1 MSVTEQTITE
11 QTAPPRPL
19 TTLDGILLKR
29 LFESGTAWLEHNV
42 EYVNRLNVF
51 PVPDGDT
58 GTNMLLTMRSAM
70 REVSDSP
77 SHSAADVAA
86 TVAQGALMGARGN
99 SGVILSQ
106 LLRGFS
112 RTIEG
117 KSELTTRDIARAL
130 QHASEMGYKAVM
142 KPVEGTI
149 LTVAR
154 AAAEQAV
161 DAAEETDDI
170 CELQEQVVS
179 AAKKALQRT
188 PELLPVL
195 KEAGVVDSGGQGLVA
210 ILDGMLRYLNGDSPA
225 QMRGTA
231 EEDDIHD
238 VMEAPPEPFE
248 NGRYGYDIQFLIR
261 GDQLN
266 VDEIRDYINSIGDC
280 GLVVGDPNLVKVH
293 VHCLNPGPALD
304 FGAQHGMLD
313 DIVVEN
319 MDLQYQEFVAGNQHT
334 ATESSGT
341 PAPVTTDAVV
351 GIGTVVVAPSDGLK
365 RIFESLGASKIIA
378 GGQTMNPST
387 QDILA
392 AIDEIE
398 AERVIV
404 LPNNKNIIMAAQQA
418 QEMSAKE
425 VYIVPTRSIPQG
437 IAAMM
442 SINYSADIDT
452 NLNNMSDATEHVVT
466 AEITEA
472 VRTTQIEGVEVTEG
486 DLIGL
491 LDGKLVAAGDDLL
504 TVARTLLHQ
513 VDDLNA
519 YEIITFFY
527 GEDVSEDDAHELVAG
542 LADDFSML
550 EFDVLEGGQPHYRYI
565 FSIE

>member
-1 MSVTEQTITE
+1 MTEQIVAE
-11 QTAPPRPL
+11 QSAPPQPV
-19 TTLDGILLKR
+19 TALDGVLLKR
-29 LFESGTAWLEHNV
+29 LFQSGTAWLEHNV
-42 EYVNRLNVF
+42 DYVNRLNVF

-70 REVSDSP
+70 REAGDTP
-77 SHSAADVAA
+77 SHAAHEVAA
-86 TVAQGALMGARGN
+86 KVAQGALMGARGN

-112 RTIEG
+112 RAIEG
-117 KSELTTRDIARAL
+117 KPELTTHDIAHAF
-130 QHASEMGYKAVM
+130 QHASDMAYKAVM

-149 LTVAR
+149 LTVGR
-154 AAAEQAV
+154 AAAEESV
-161 DAAEETDDI
+161 EAADETDDI
-170 CELQEQVVS
+170 CEQQERVVR
-179 AAKKALQRT
+179 AAKKALART

-210 ILDGMLRYLNGDSPA
+210 ILEGMLRYLNGDVPA
-225 QMRGTA
+225 KIHETT
-231 EEDDIHD
+231 EDEIDE
-238 VMEAPPEPFE
+238 VMGAPPQPFE
-248 NGRYGYDIQFLIR
+248 NGQYGYDIQFLIR
-261 GDQLN
+261 GDDLD
-266 VDEIRDYINSIGDC
+266 VDGIRDFINGIGDC
-280 GLVVGDPNLVKVH
+280 ALVVGEPTLVKVH

-319 MDLQYQEFVAGNQHT
+319 MDLQYQEFVGGNQHT
-334 ATESSGT
+334 PPQRKSSE

-351 GIGTVVVAPSDGLK
+351 GIGTIVVAPSTGLK

-387 QDILA
+387 QDILD
-392 AIDEIE
+392 AIDKIE
-398 AERVIV
+398 ADIVIV

-418 QEMSAKE
+418 QAMSPKAIH
-425 VYIVPTRSIPQG
+425 IVPTQSIPQG

-442 SINYSADIDT
+442 SINYTADIDT
-452 NLNNMSDATEHVVT
+452 NLENMNGAIEHVIT

-472 VRTTQIEGVEVTEG
+472 VRTTKVDGVEVTEG

-491 LDGKLVAAGDDLL
+491 LDGKLVAAGDDVRAVAHDLL
-504 TVARTLLHQ
+504 TRI
-513 VDDLNA
+513 DLGA
-519 YEIITFFY
+519 YEIVTFFY
-527 GEDVSEDDAHELVAG
+527 GEDVSEREAHELVAG
-542 LADDFSML
+542 LTADFDAL

>member
-1 MSVTEQTITE
+1 MTEQRVAE

-19 TTLDGILLKR
+19 TTLDGVLLKR

-70 REVSDSP
+70 REVADSP
-77 SHSAADVAA
+77 SHSASEVAA
-86 TVAQGALMGARGN
+86 MVAQGALMGARGN

-112 RTIEG
+112 RAIEG
-117 KSELTTRDIARAL
+117 KSELTTHDIAHAF
-130 QHASEMGYKAVM
+130 QHASDMAYKAVM

-154 AAAEQAV
+154 VAAERAV
-161 DAAEETDDI
+161 EAADETDDI
-170 CELQEQVVS
+170 CELQEFVVK
-179 AAKKALQRT
+179 AAKKALKRT
-188 PELLPVL
+188 PDLLPVL

-210 ILDGMLRYLNGDSPA
+210 ILDGMLRYLNGDAPA
-225 QMRGTA
+225 QTNGKA
-231 EEDDIHD
+231 EEEIQE
-238 VMEAPPEPFE
+238 VMDAPPEPFE
-248 NGRYGYDIQFLIR
+248 NGQYGYDIQFLIR
-261 GDQLN
+261 GDELD
-266 VDEIRDYINSIGDC
+266 VDDIREYINSIGDC
-280 GLVVGDPNLVKVH
+280 GLVVGDPELVKVH

-304 FGAQHGMLD
+304 YGAQHGMLD
-313 DIVVEN
+313 DVVVEN
-319 MDLQYQEFVAGNQHT
+319 MDLQYQEFVGGNQHT
-334 ATESSGT
+334 TTESST
-341 PAPVTTDAVV
+341 TSAPVTTDAVV

-418 QEMSAKE
+418 QGMSAKE
-425 VYIVPTRSIPQG
+425 VHIVPTRSIPQG

-452 NLNNMSDATEHVVT
+452 NLDNMNDATRHVVT

-472 VRTTQIEGVEVTEG
+472 VRTTRVDGVNVTEG
-486 DLIGL
+486 DFIGL
-491 LDGKLVAAGDDLL
+491 LDGKLVAAGDDVR
-504 TVARTLLHQ
+504 TVTRNVLNQ
-513 VDDLNA
+513 VEDLSA
-519 YEIITFFY
+519 YEIVTFFY
-527 GEDVSEDDAHELVAG
+527 GADVSEDEASAVVAELE
-542 LADDFSML
+542 DDFDTL
-550 EFDVLEGGQPHYRYI
+550 EFDILEGGQPHYRYI